1 MLANHSHAIQPQSWY
16 PPIVMLHNPSCYA
29 TIFMLLRHVMLS
41 NQSCYSMTIMLP
53 KQVMLSKHHHDIQMC
68 HVIHRSCCLTTI
80 SHVTQLPSCY
90 LTTVM
95 LCKPIMPSNH
105 DHATKT
111 CHTIHPLSFYANKS
125 CFPTSIILLKHVMLS
140 NHRHVMQPI
149 MLPDHHHATQTSH
162 AIPPPTCHPAVC
174 DLWVTNCR
182 CLEGMLPV
190 IGWSVVPTS
199 RSLDRRMRLSVSW
212 REWRYVRYLCVG
224 LLSCCH
230 CAD

>member
-68 HVIHRSCCLTTI
+68 HVIHRSCCLTTV

-90 LTTVM
+90 PTTVM

-105 DHATKT
+105 DHGHSMQTSHVSQPPS
-111 CHTIHPLSFYANKS
+111 CYSNMS
-125 CFPTSIILLKHVMLS
+125 CFPTTVMLCNQSCYLTTIMLLKQVMLF
-140 NHRHVMQPI
+140 
-149 MLPDHHHATQTSH
+149 HHLHATQPCVTCEWLIAGVWKACCQWSDGQWCLQVGVWTGGWDWACHEESEGTSG
-162 AIPPPTCHPAVC
+162 I
-174 DLWVTNCR
+174 
-182 CLEGMLPV
+182 
-190 IGWSVVPTS
+190 
-199 RSLDRRMRLSVSW
+199 
-212 REWRYVRYLCVG
+212 CV
-224 LLSCCH
+224 
-230 CAD
+230 